1 MKTHDYLEAKQYVI
15 TCISPVYIG
24 SGEVLKQWDYIYN
37 KNKGIIY
44 FLDKPQWI
52 DLLSSRGLMEEFIE
66 FVGRPG
72 KLTSMNIPKWL
83 TDRKISWEEI
93 KSRASRV
100 VAAPRS
106 VMYDEKKKD
115 TLNDLQKGI
124 TLADGRLYIPGSS
137 VKGMLRTGI
146 LYKYLKEHPDL
157 RRRLA
162 ADVKRAL
169 ENVAKTQQQKERKRL
184 KKDVKRALENVAKTL
199 ENEVNTLAYTGS
211 GAAKSSL
218 KGLLVSD
225 AMPTEKASSVVAVRR
240 DASTLKERN
249 GEIQLGGMPICCEC
263 LAPDTEYSLT
273 VTMDKRMMAEMGIGS
288 LDEIMASAREYLRE
302 TVAIQQPVFGRDYS
316 RQFKEAETA
325 DFILGGGTGF
335 HHTSLW
341 MFLFDDREEAMRL
354 LRDYLEIACKKHHH
368 RDLDREI
375 SPRTLKLVESGS
387 GLQLMGL
394 CSIREAD

>member
-1 MKTHDYLEAKQYVI
+1 MKTNDYLEAKQYVI
-15 TCISPVYIG
+15 TCISPVFIG
-24 SGEVLKQWDYIYN
+24 SGEVLKQWDYIYD

-83 TDRKISWEEI
+83 TDRKINWDEI
-93 KSRASRV
+93 KTRASRI

-146 LYKYLKEHPDL
+146 LYKYLKEHPAL
-157 RRRLA
+157 RRELA
-162 ADVKRAL
+162 VEVKRAFADRNPKRAL
-169 ENVAKTQQQKERKRL
+169 ANVAKILEGKVNIL
-184 KKDVKRALENVAKTL
+184 KYKD
-199 ENEVNTLAYTGS
+199 S
-211 GAAKSSL
+211 GAIKSAL

-225 AMPTEKASSVVAVRR
+225 AMPTEKASAVIAVRR

-273 VTMDKRMMAEMGIGS
+273 VTMDKRMMAELGIGS
-288 LDEIMASAREYLRE
+288 IDEIIAAAREYLRE
-302 TVAIQQPVFGRDYS
+302 TLAIQQPVFGGDYS

-325 DFILGGGTGF
+325 DFVLGGGTGF

-341 MFLFDDREEAMRL
+341 MFLFEDREEAMRL
-354 LRDYLEIACKKHHH
+354 LRDYLDLEPAFRQHHH
-368 RDLDREI
+368 RDMDREI

>member
-1 MKTHDYLEAKQYVI
+1 MKAHDYLEAKQYII
-15 TCISPVYIG
+15 TCISTVYIG
-24 SGEVLKQWDYIYN
+24 SGEVLKQWDYIYD

-52 DLLSSRGLMEEFIE
+52 DLLSSRGLMEKFIE

-93 KSRASRV
+93 KARASRI

-106 VMYDEKKKD
+106 VMYEEKRRD
-115 TLNDLQKGI
+115 TLNDLL
-124 TLADGRLYIPGSS
+124 TSVSLADGRLYIPGSS

-146 LYKYLKEHPDL
+146 LYKYLKKHPEL

-162 ADVKRAL
+162 ADVKRAFADR
-169 ENVAKTQQQKERKRL
+169 NP
-184 KKDVKRALENVAKTL
+184 KRALENVAKTL
-199 ENEVNTLAYTGS
+199 ESEVNILEYTGS
-211 GAAKSSL
+211 GAVKSAL

-225 AMPTEKASSVVAVRR
+225 AMPTEKVSSVVAVRR

-273 VTMDKRMMAEMGIGS
+273 VTMDKRMMAKLGIGS

-302 TVAIQQPVFGRDYS
+302 TIAIQQPVFGRDYR

-325 DFILGGGTGF
+325 DFVLGGGTGF

-354 LRDYLEIACKKHHH
+354 LRDYLELAFRQHHH